1 MKLEIK
7 KNIEK
12 KVLGEVRNIEKKVQ
26 GEVEKFR
33 CWVKSGYNPLDRTL
47 VDFFIF
53 YISNDSSQ

>member
-26 GEVEKFR
+26 GEVETKKRLNF
-33 CWVKSGYNPLDRTL
+33 VAG
-47 VDFFIF
+47 
-53 YISNDSSQ
+53 